1 MCIWLCPV
9 DSDDGEARRHGLQS
23 VYDRSAT
30 LLQQTV
36 ITYLHDCEVAKHGKT
51 HTVAADMTEAVEMG
65 ASVHQVAQAADAVV
79 KQTTTKEKS
88 LVRLCLMCKHTAI
101 MVLLSGVT
109 KQVLQYDCLYNC
121 ILW

>member
-23 VYDRSAT
+23 VYDRLAT
-30 LLQQTV
+30 RLQQAV

-65 ASVHQVAQAADAVV
+65 AAVEQVAQAADAVGE
-79 KQTTTKEKS
+79 QTTSKEKMTHS
-88 LVRLCLMCKHTAI
+88 T
-101 MVLLSGVT
+101 VLYEQTYCNPGPSFRCDEAGT
-109 KQVLQYDCLYNC
+109 ST
-121 ILW
+121 